1 VSRNARLALLV
12 VALILAVSA
21 FLLRVT
27 GYDQTDQWWEI
38 ALPGI
43 VAAAMVFLLIS
54 EVRERGR

>member
-1 VSRNARLALLV
+1 VV

>member
-1 VSRNARLALLV
+1 MSRNARFSLLV

-38 ALPGI
+38 AMPGI
-43 VAAAMVFLLIS
+43 VAATRVFLLIS
-54 EVRERGR
+54 DVRERGR